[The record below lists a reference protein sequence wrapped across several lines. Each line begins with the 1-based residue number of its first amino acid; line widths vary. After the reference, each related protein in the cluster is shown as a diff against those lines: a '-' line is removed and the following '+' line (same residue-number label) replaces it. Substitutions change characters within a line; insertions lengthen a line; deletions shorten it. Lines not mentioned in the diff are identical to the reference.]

1 MLKRIFAWLFGKNKK
16 DLPVVPVVRVS
27 VSPDKLDAT
36 QRARAALDRAQ
47 RMHNEGMDRVLLRRP
62 QPGLARTRPESR
74 RMQKSSTED
83 DGLMAVSM
91 MGYGAIYEDDACH
104 HSGTGQSHV
113 SQSDTYSGHSFHS
126 RIASG
131 NDSGFDGGDS
141 GGSDC
146 GGGGD

>member
-27 VSPDKLDAT
+27 VSPDKLVTT
-36 QRARAALDRAQ
+36 QRARATLDRAQ

-104 HSGTGQSHV
+104 RSGTGQSHV
-113 SQSDTYSGHSFHS
+113 SQSDTYSGHSSHS

-131 NDSGFDGGDS
+131 NDSGFDGSDS